1 METEES
7 KFGETKKSF
16 FENLDEKHEAHI
28 ARHHSGGGRVMG
40 GLIILAVGVVL
51 LLNQL
56 GTVIFPHWLF
66 TWPMI
71 VIVFGFY
78 IGARH
83 NFSTV
88 GWIIYILVGGAFL
101 TQEFYPN
108 LNISDYVWPGVI
120 IAIGLMMIVRPK
132 RRNWD
137 WGDKQYWK
145 ANKHQWKNYY
155 KYGHQAP
162 TPGAYSADD
171 YIDSVS
177 VFGGVHKVI
186 VSKDFKGGDV
196 VNIFGGAEINLSQA
210 DIKGTVVL
218 DVVQMFG
225 GCKIII
231 PADWEVKSKM
241 VNIFGGLEDKRNP
254 ATTKHNPD
262 KVLVI
267 DGTSI
272 FAGIDILSY

>member
-1 METEES
+1 METQGN
-7 KFGETKKSF
+7 KFGESGNDFIKHM
-16 FENLDEKHEAHI
+16 EELHEKHHP
-28 ARHHSGGGRVMG
+28 RSGRFFG

-56 GTVIFPHWLF
+56 GSVIFPHWLF

-71 VIVFGFY
+71 VLVVGLY

-83 NFSTV
+83 GFRV
-88 GWIIYILVGGAFL
+88 GSWLIVMLVGGAFL
-101 TQEFYPN
+101 TEEFYPN
-108 LNISDYVWPGVI
+108 LSISDYVWPGVI
-120 IAIGLMMIVRPK
+120 IAVGLLMILRPK
-132 RRNWD
+132 RHSWYG
-137 WGDKQYWK
+137 GDKAYWK
-145 ANKHQWKNYY
+145 SYKYQWKDYY
-155 KYGHQAP
+155 KYGQQPP
-162 TPGAYSADD
+162 TPGTTSGDD
-171 YIDSVS
+171 FIDSVS

-231 PADWEVKSKM
+231 PADWEVQSKM
-241 VNIFGGLEDKRNP
+241 VSIFGGLEDKRNP
-254 ATTKHNPD
+254 ATVRTNPE
-262 KVLVI
+262 KILVI